1 MLLPHYLSSNK
12 IIIEWKMKKRYDN
25 KSTAKEYMEYVYDV
39 SILGK
44 WWIKVW
50 MISRRI
56 KSVYDYKVIKC
67 NFIWKGRFKIRVLLL
82 SQR

>member
-50 MISRRI
+50 MISRGI
-56 KSVYDYKVIKC
+56 ISIYDDKLIKC
-67 NFIWKGRFKIRVLLL
+67 NFMMKELFKIVGLFITR
-82 SQR
+82 R